1 MTMAHSPLLAHFN
14 ARTFA
19 LNGLCTAVLCCL
31 IALTL
36 QAVGQGAWDAQ
47 LVYSLAVGLISWL
60 VIDLGRLLL
69 TRHQAIAWPA
79 GWRGPALVA
88 AGIAAGAL
96 LGGAIGRRYRGDEQ
110 PFSLGQALTSPDG
123 LTTLALTAAISIAM
137 CLVLFHRGKAQEL
150 QRAMVQ
156 SQRDAAEARLK
167 LLEAQLEP
175 HMVFNTL
182 ANLRVL
188 IASDAPRAEAM
199 LDHFIAYLRAT
210 LDGARAP
217 QHALRTEYA
226 RLADY
231 LELMAVR
238 MGARLRYRLELPEA
252 LAGAAVPALLLQP
265 LVENAIRHG
274 LEPQIAGGEIVV
286 RARAMQDGRQLLLEV
301 LDNGAGLGAAPS
313 ALAGVAQPRHF
324 GLEQVRERL
333 LTLYGSRAELT
344 LQARAEGGTRCSVLL
359 PLQTGSTP

>member
-1 MTMAHSPLLAHFN
+1 MSFAPLMPHFN

-19 LNGLCTAVLCCL
+19 LHGLCTAVLCCL
-31 IALTL
+31 VALTL
-36 QAVGQGAWDAQ
+36 QATGQGAWDAQ
-47 LVYSLAVGLISWL
+47 LVYSLSVGLISWL

-69 TRHQAIAWPA
+69 TRRQPIPWPA
-79 GWRGPALVA
+79 GWRGPALVV

-96 LGGAIGRRYRGDEQ
+96 LGGALGRRYRGDDQ
-110 PFSLGQALTSPDG
+110 PFSLAQALTSPAG

-150 QRAMVQ
+150 QRAIVQ
-156 SQRDAAEARLK
+156 SQRDTAEARLK

-199 LDHFIAYLRAT
+199 LDHFVAYLRAT
-210 LDGARAP
+210 LAGARTP
-217 QHALRTEYA
+217 QHSLDTEFA
-226 RLADY
+226 RLRDY

-238 MGARLRYRLELPEA
+238 MGERLRYQLELPAA
-252 LAGAAVPALLLQP
+252 LAPAAVPALLLQP

-274 LEPQIAGGEIVV
+274 LEPQIAGGEILV
-286 RARAMQDGRQLLLEV
+286 RACATPDGRLLLEV
-301 LDNGAGLGAAPS
+301 LDNGAGLCASPRPAVEP
-313 ALAGVAQPRHF
+313 ARHF
-324 GLEQVRERL
+324 GLEQVSERL
-333 LTLYGSRAELT
+333 LTLYGDRAALMLE
-344 LQARAEGGTRCSVLL
+344 ARAGGGTRCGVNL
-359 PLQTGSTP
+359 PLHFEATP

>member
-1 MTMAHSPLLAHFN
+1 MDPTPLLAHFN

-19 LNGLCTAVLCCL
+19 LHGLCTAVLCCL

-36 QAVGQGAWDAQ
+36 QATGQGAWDAQ

-69 TRHQAIAWPA
+69 TRHQAIPWPA
-79 GWRGPALVA
+79 GWRGPLLVS

-96 LGGAIGRRYRGDEQ
+96 LGGAIGRLYRGDDQ
-110 PFSLGQALTSPDG
+110 PFSLGQALTSPAG

-137 CLVLFHRGKAQEL
+137 CLVLYHRGKAQEL
-150 QRAMVQ
+150 QRAIVQ
-156 SQRDAAEARLK
+156 SQRDTAEARLK

-188 IASDAPRAEAM
+188 IASDTPRAEAM

-210 LDGARAP
+210 LAGARTP
-217 QHALRTEYA
+217 QHALEAEFA
-226 RLADY
+226 RLGDY

-238 MGARLRYRLELPEA
+238 MGARLRYQLELPAE
-252 LAGAAVPALLLQP
+252 LAGAAVPSLLLQP

-286 RARAMQDGRQLLLEV
+286 RAQATRQGQLLLEV
-301 LDNGAGLGAAPS
+301 LDNGAGLGEEPPEARTLEGA
-313 ALAGVAQPRHF
+313 RHF
-324 GLEQVRERL
+324 GLTQVRERL
-333 LTLYGSRAELT
+333 LTLHGSQATLT
-344 LQARAEGGTRCSVLL
+344 LEARAEGGTRCSVSL
-359 PLQTGSTP
+359 PLLC

>member
-1 MTMAHSPLLAHFN
+1 MSIAPLMPHFN
-14 ARTFA
+14 ARTFG
-19 LNGLCTAVLCCL
+19 LHGLCTAVLCCL
-31 IALTL
+31 TALAL
-36 QAVGQGAWDAQ
+36 QATGQGAWDAQ
-47 LVYSLAVGLISWL
+47 LVYSLCVGLISWL

-69 TRHQAIAWPA
+69 TRHQPIPWPA
-79 GWRGPALVA
+79 GWRGPALVV

-96 LGGAIGRRYRGDEQ
+96 LGGAMGRLYRGDEQ
-110 PFSLGQALTSPDG
+110 PFSLTQALTSAAG

-150 QRAMVQ
+150 QRAIVQ
-156 SQRDAAEARLK
+156 SQRDTAEARLK

-217 QHALRTEYA
+217 QHALRAEFA
-226 RLADY
+226 RLHDY

-238 MGARLRYRLELPEA
+238 MGARLRYQLELPVE
-252 LAGAAVPALLLQP
+252 LAPAAVPALLLQP

-286 RARAMQDGRQLLLEV
+286 RACATPDGRLRLEV
-301 LDNGAGLGAAPS
+301 LDNGAGLAAQDFANGP
-313 ALAGVAQPRHF
+313 APRHF
-324 GLEQVRERL
+324 GLAQVRERL
-333 LTLYGSRAELT
+333 LTLYGDQAGLL
-344 LQARAEGGTRCSVLL
+344 LQARAEGGTRCSVVL
-359 PLQTGSTP
+359 PLHLENPQ

>member
-1 MTMAHSPLLAHFN
+1 MTHPPLLAHFN

-19 LNGLCTAVLCCL
+19 LHGLCTAVLCCL

-36 QAVGQGAWDAQ
+36 QAVGQGGWDAQ

-69 TRHQAIAWPA
+69 ARHQAVAWPS
-79 GWRGPALVA
+79 GWRGPVLVL

-96 LGGAIGRRYRGDEQ
+96 LGGAIGRRYRGDAQ
-110 PFSLGQALTSPDG
+110 PFSLGRALTSPDG

-231 LELMAVR
+231 LALMAVR
-238 MGARLRYRLELPEA
+238 MGARLRYQLELPEA

-286 RARAMQDGRQLLLEV
+286 RARATQDGRQLLLEV
-301 LDNGAGLGAAPS
+301 LDNGAGLAAEPPDI
-313 ALAGVAQPRHF
+313 AAVPGQRHF

-333 LTLYGSRAELT
+333 LTLYGSQAQLS
-344 LQARAEGGTRCSVLL
+344 LQARAEGGTRCSVIL

>member
-1 MTMAHSPLLAHFN
+1 MADDTWRYAEPDGKQRALSLDDLQRSLAKGLLPTNVPVWRAGFADWTPASDVPELRGSVSSGARIIPPKGAQRPGRPVAQRGGAAATGEEPLSP
-14 ARTFA
+14 
-19 LNGLCTAVLCCL
+19 
-31 IALTL
+31 
-36 QAVGQGAWDAQ
+36 AQ
-47 LVYSLAVGLISWL
+47 L
-60 VIDLGRLLL
+60 
-69 TRHQAIAWPA
+69 
-79 GWRGPALVA
+79 
-88 AGIAAGAL
+88 
-96 LGGAIGRRYRGDEQ
+96 
-110 PFSLGQALTSPDG
+110 LTSSAG

-137 CLVLFHRGKAQEL
+137 CLVLFHRGQAQEL

-238 MGARLRYRLELPEA
+238 MGARLRYRLDLPEA

-286 RARAMQDGRQLLLEV
+286 RARATQDGRQLHLEV
-301 LDNGAGLGAAPS
+301 LDDGAGLGTTPPVS
-313 ALAGVAQPRHF
+313 ADMTQPRHF

-333 LTLYGSRAELT
+333 LTLYGSQAGLT

-359 PLQTGSTP
+359 PLQTGSAP